1 MRRCAIFL
9 SLLALVCAGCDTPPP
24 ASQSKQPVDIRSV
37 PSGAD
42 VFVDGEHLGQTPIND
57 AMLSKATHRVTLRKS
72 GYDELTSYIAPRPR
86 NPFVH
91 VLTLGLMMNTSEF
104 DTLENSYK
112 FELQVSKTESK

>member
-9 SLLALVCAGCDTPPP
+9 SLLALVCAGCATPPP

>member
-1 MRRCAIFL
+1 MRRCVVFL
-9 SLLALVCAGCDTPPP
+9 SMLALVCAGCATPPP
-24 ASQSKQPVDIRSV
+24 ASQSKQPVDFRSV

-42 VFVDGEHLGQTPIND
+42 VFVDGEHLGQTPITG

-72 GYDELTSYIAPRPR
+72 GYAELTSYIAPRPR

-104 DTLENSYK
+104 DTLQNSYK
-112 FELQVSKTESK
+112 FELQASKTDSK